1 VPDISLI
8 WNLILSGVAGLFLW
22 WVRGVNA
29 EISDTKKI
37 ISITRE
43 EMAREYALKIDVD
56 RDMEKLLDRLDRL
69 DSKLDKL
76 LERIVD
82 AGTR

>member
-1 VPDISLI
+1 MPDINLV
-8 WNLILSGVAGLFLW
+8 WNLILSAASGLILW

-82 AGTR
+82 AGTK

>member
-1 VPDISLI
+1 MPDINLV
-8 WNLILSGVAGLFLW
+8 WNLILSAASGLILW

-69 DSKLDKL
+69 DGKLDKL

>member
-1 VPDISLI
+1 VPDINLV
-8 WNLILSGVAGLFLW
+8 WNLILSAASGLILW

-82 AGTR
+82 AGTK

>member
-1 VPDISLI
+1 MPDINLV
-8 WNLILSGVAGLFLW
+8 WNLILSAASGLILW

>member
-1 VPDISLI
+1 VPDINLI
-8 WNLILSGVAGLFLW
+8 WNLILSGASGLILW

>member
-1 VPDISLI
+1 VPDINLV
-8 WNLILSGVAGLFLW
+8 WNLILSAASGLILW

-69 DSKLDKL
+69 DGKLDKL

>member
-1 VPDISLI
+1 MPDINLI
-8 WNLILSGVAGLFLW
+8 WNLILSGIAGLIVW
-22 WVRGVNA
+22 WVRGVNS

-82 AGTR
+82 AGKK

>member
-1 VPDISLI
+1 VPDINLV
-8 WNLILSGVAGLFLW
+8 WNLILSAASGLILW